1 MHQLERSC
9 ISKFLWNQG
18 FVPFKADN
26 NVWLRPAEEADG
38 FKHYECVLV
47 YTDDILCVSMNASA
61 ILDEMNQEFLLKKNS
76 TGELKQYLGASVKK
90 FQKADG
96 T

>member
-1 MHQLERSC
+1 
-9 ISKFLWNQG
+9 
-18 FVPFKADN
+18 
-26 NVWLRPAEEADG
+26 
-38 FKHYECVLV
+38 
-47 YTDDILCVSMNASA
+47 MNASA
-61 ILDEMNQEFLLKKNS
+61 ILDEVNQEFLLKKNS